1 MNTIYSLSSAN
12 ALKINS
18 TFHAASL
25 RAKDTYYRNE
35 QYIFAPDMFN
45 AWTTIYPDNTHFLI
59 DTNTASNYGNSFEFK
74 GLATKFSRLRSL
86 DEIADFAN
94 KYGLLGFAV
103 PSSNRAT
110 FFQRDK
116 CISVL
121 ELHSPSLLEP
131 IDLWFDAI
139 KRVDQLLKLYRALSK
154 MNKTKVDT
162 IEENILT
169 VGENT
174 DGIFRLRWKNG
185 DMTHTVISH
194 QEFSIL
200 ESIDVY
206 RRVFIEEIQAIL
218 KDGTVKIS
226 PKTIQTKK
234 APLGISIIEAPYT
247 PYLITAIY
255 YDLWKMLIEDVQ
267 IELCAFEECNLPF
280 IKSKRQLY
288 CNDSCKQAAYRSRKE
303 NKVT

>member
-18 TFHAASL
+18 KFHAASL
-25 RAKDTYYRNE
+25 RTKDTYYSNGK
-35 QYIFAPDMFN
+35 YIFASEMFMDW
-45 AWTTIYPDNTHFLI
+45 ATIYPGSTHFLI
-59 DTNTASNYGNSFEFK
+59 DTNTASNYENSFEFK

-94 KYGLLGFAV
+94 KFGLLGFAA
-103 PSSNRAT
+103 PSPSRAT
-110 FFQRDK
+110 FFQRSKHID
-116 CISVL
+116 VL
-121 ELHSPSLLEP
+121 ELHSPSILEP

-154 MNKTKVDT
+154 MNKTNVDT

-174 DGIFRLRWKNG
+174 AGIFQIHWKNG
-185 DMTHTVISH
+185 DITHTVISH

-200 ESIDVY
+200 EPIDLY
-206 RRVFIEEIQAIL
+206 RKVFIEEIQAIL

-303 NKVT
+303 NKA